1 MTVQKAPNL
10 YEREETDFWNVLK
23 KKCARVDRRTLT
35 KRIPIVRW
43 LPNYRRE
50 FIPFDFIAGLTV
62 ALTAIPQGIAYAVL
76 AGLPPQYGLYS
87 EIMPGIMYMIF
98 GSTSYIT
105 IGPTAI
111 MALMIQPFVKI
122 HPGFAIL
129 GSFLTGAIILL
140 LGVLNLGK

>member
-1 MTVQKAPNL
+1 MTVNFKDPVI
-10 YEREETDFWNVLK
+10 YDREYSSNNFWNGVQ
-23 KKCARVDRRTLT
+23 KKCRSVNRRTFT
-35 KRIPIVRW
+35 KRIPSVRW

-50 FIPFDFIAGLTV
+50 FIPYDLIAGLTV

-105 IGPTAI
+105 IGKAQLQITNTE
-111 MALMIQPFVKI
+111 
-122 HPGFAIL
+122 G
-129 GSFLTGAIILL
+129 
-140 LGVLNLGK
+140 